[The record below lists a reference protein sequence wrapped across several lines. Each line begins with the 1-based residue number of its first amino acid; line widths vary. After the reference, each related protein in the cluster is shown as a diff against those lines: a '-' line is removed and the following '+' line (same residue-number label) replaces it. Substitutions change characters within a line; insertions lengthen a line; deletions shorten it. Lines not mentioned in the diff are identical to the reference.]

1 MKTFSVALCAVAA
14 MFVMSPAFAG
24 DKKDGGHSCCAS
36 TASNKSLCVDYAS
49 LNLTGDQ
56 KTKIVAW
63 QDECMKDGC
72 TDKSRTKFL
81 KHAKKILSAD
91 QYAKLE
97 KQCTAMATGKSA

>member
-1 MKTFSVALCAVAA
+1 MKTLSVTLCAAVAI
-14 MFVMSPAFAG
+14 SLTSLAFAG

-36 TASNKSLCVDYAS
+36 TASNKEMCVDYAT
-49 LNLTGDQ
+49 LNLNADQ
-56 KTKIVAW
+56 KAKITAW

-72 TDKSRTKFL
+72 TEKSRSKFL

-97 KQCTAMATGKSA
+97 KQCTAMAHGKSA